1 MHGDGFESYA
11 LGSDTRCLRGMD
23 KGQDGAP
30 FPTVV
35 SAPEPVRSGKHS
47 LRSGPFTYEEGYRV
61 EVIPKNKSEH
71 SEGAII
77 EGFGVPAWYGF
88 SVSCLRTTQRM
99 SSHRRT
105 VSSSGMETTPT
116 RMGQRTAAFST
127 QC

>member
-11 LGSDTRCLRGMD
+11 LGSDTLCDHHTNYNYRCLRGMD

-77 EGFGVPAWYGF
+77 EGFGVPVLLDVRDRKQVRKLPQRAPRVGDE
-88 SVSCLRTTQRM
+88 LTQ
-99 SSHRRT
+99 
-105 VSSSGMETTPT
+105 GT
-116 RMGQRTAAFST
+116 RATIG
-127 QC
+127 